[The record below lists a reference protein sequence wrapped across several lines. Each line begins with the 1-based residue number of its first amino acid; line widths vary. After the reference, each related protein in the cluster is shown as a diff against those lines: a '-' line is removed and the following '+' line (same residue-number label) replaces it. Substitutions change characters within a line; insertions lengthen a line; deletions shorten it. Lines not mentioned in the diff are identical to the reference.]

1 MNNTN
6 ENKSK
11 KIEFNKKTVK
21 DLAVKTD
28 IKGGLAPRG
37 ATSCCCC
44 TCC

>member
-1 MNNTN
+1 MDKKT
-6 ENKSK
+6 EKQGK

-28 IKGGLAPRG
+28 IKGGRMPVG

-44 TCC
+44 QCC